1 MFLIAC
7 LFLKISLLAQLDNK
21 SITVRLGLS
30 DLSFK
35 YLDGHLDGSK
45 NGKVF
50 YISLLSF
57 SD

>member
-7 LFLKISLLAQLDNK
+7 LFLKISLLAQLDNE

-35 YLDGHLDGSK
+35 NLDDHLYGSK
-45 NGKVF
+45 IGKVF
-50 YISLLSF
+50 YISLAVI
-57 SD
+57 